1 MAGGAVVSGS
11 GVGANAPKSKLA
23 GILMVSFAAFG
34 GILFGYDTGTI
45 SGITAMKDW
54 LRLFGKPATDLV
66 AHPTGYMITS
76 SQQSLVT
83 SILSAGTFFG
93 KQIRIL
99 FSTRPCSHAFHFLGA
114 LFGSPLSDMFGR
126 RGGIFVACLVF
137 CFGVAMQTGC
147 HTFPVFVVGRVF
159 AGLGVG
165 IVSTCIP
172 MYLSECSPKWIR
184 GAVVSGYQWAITIG
198 LLLASVVNNATQHRD
213 DHSAWRIPTAI
224 QLVWAFVLSAGMLYL
239 PEVSF
244 FRF

>member
-1 MAGGAVVSGS
+1 
-11 GVGANAPKSKLA
+11 
-23 GILMVSFAAFG
+23 
-34 GILFGYDTGTI
+34 
-45 SGITAMKDW
+45 
-54 LRLFGKPATDLV
+54 
-66 AHPTGYMITS
+66 
-76 SQQSLVT
+76 
-83 SILSAGTFFG
+83 
-93 KQIRIL
+93 
-99 FSTRPCSHAFHFLGA
+99 
-114 LFGSPLSDMFGR
+114 MFGR

-198 LLLASVVNNATQHRD
+198 ILVASIVNNAFQNRLDST
-213 DHSAWRIPTAI
+213 AYRIPIAL
-224 QLVWAFVLSAGMLYL
+224 QFAWAVVLGAGMLFL

-244 FRF
+244 ITSNQCTIVKSWTLVPSLAHQARPRR